1 MTRTVVP
8 GEAWTTRFLRLAA
21 DETRFPANDVM
32 RSFAPMPALAA
43 GKPGSTPSTRAPA
56 TSSSPS
62 LARASDTPRK
72 AVGPTWTVD
81 ERRPASICPAI
92 FNALLIGIAYPCA
105 LPRKR
110 KPPEAAASI
119 PITRPPERS
128 GPPESP
134 DRNGVVVSISPG
146 SVNGSPSLLMVIDWP
161 SPVTLPLFVVSPAP
175 PPFPTAVT
183 RSPTSTV
190 FELPVRTVASP
201 WASRSLSSA
210 MSLETL

>member
-1 MTRTVVP
+1 MTRTVFP
-8 GEAWTTRFLRLAA
+8 GEAWRTSFLRLAA

-32 RSFAPMPALAA
+32 RSFAPMPALSA
-43 GKPGSTPSTRAPA
+43 GEPGTTSSTRAPD

-62 LARASDTPRK
+62 PAGASATPRK

-92 FNALLIGIAYPCA
+92 FSALLIGIAYPCA

-110 KPPEAAASI
+110 KPPEAAASM
-119 PITRPPERS
+119 PTTRPPRSS

-146 SVNGSPSLLMVIDWP
+146 SVNGSPS
-161 SPVTLPLFVVSPAP
+161 
-175 PPFPTAVT
+175 T
-183 RSPTSTV
+183 R
-190 FELPVRTVASP
+190 
-201 WASRSLSSA
+201 
-210 MSLETL
+210 